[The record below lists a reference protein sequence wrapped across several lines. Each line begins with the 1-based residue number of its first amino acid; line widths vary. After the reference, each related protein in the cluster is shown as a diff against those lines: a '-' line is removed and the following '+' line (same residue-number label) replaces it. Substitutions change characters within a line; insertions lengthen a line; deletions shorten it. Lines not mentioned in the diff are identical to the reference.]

1 MRMVSNFFKS
11 LNCSS
16 SCRRALSVF
25 IPFYF
30 LLAFTNVSLAAIH
43 ESANATDNLNGLNEY
58 VVAFSHPLS
67 HRGQSVP
74 DPIAEFEEKEKEDEK
89 NHLDD
94 NLVPQDIP
102 LHAHDHFSYQH
113 FSDSF
118 SRLFEISEDQF
129 PLLIHRRYLFYELF
143 LI

>member
-1 MRMVSNFFKS
+1 MIFNFFKS

-16 SCRRALSVF
+16 SYRRALLVL

-30 LLAFTNVSLAAIH
+30 LLAFTNVSLAAIN
-43 ESANATDNLNGLNEY
+43 ESANAADDLNGLNEY

-67 HRGQSVP
+67 HSGQSVP

-89 NHLDD
+89 NHFDD

-118 SRLFEISEDQF
+118 SKLFSRTEDQF
-129 PLLIHRRYLFYELF
+129 PVLIHRRYLFYELF

>member
-1 MRMVSNFFKS
+1 MRMISDFFNH
-11 LNCSS
+11 LNRSRI
-16 SCRRALSVF
+16 CRKILSVF

-30 LLAFTNVSLAAIH
+30 LLAFTNVSIAAINQ
-43 ESANATDNLNGLNEY
+43 SSNAADDLNGLNEY

-74 DPIAEFEEKEKEDEK
+74 NPIAEFEEKEKEDEK
-89 NHLDD
+89 NHLED

-118 SRLFEISEDQF
+118 SKLFPKTVNQS